1 MYVGTVEQH
10 VHSTLALS
18 AQGRFKAAAA
28 ESAQAEPV
36 DRTQQVSAV
45 RCGATGLLVKF
56 QDVATQGVSRTPMT
70 TMFGRSAPFPS
81 AWAVTVDVA
90 SAHDIAATAPAR
102 R

>member
-18 AQGRFKAAAA
+18 AQGRFKTAAA

-56 QDVATQGVSRTPMT
+56 QDVATHWSL
-70 TMFGRSAPFPS
+70 
-81 AWAVTVDVA
+81 
-90 SAHDIAATAPAR
+90 AHADDDDIR
-102 R
+102 